1 MPLPPLPDDAVV
13 LGASASSWREAL
25 RIAGGALVASGA
37 TTEPYTAAMVDMV
50 EEHGPYIVISP
61 GLAFA
66 HARPGA
72 AVLRDGLA
80 VVTLAEPVAFGH
92 PHNDPVRVVLGLAVA
107 EVGTHLES
115 IGEIA
120 NTFNDP
126 TVTTRLASAAS
137 AAEVRAILGVAAS
150 GAAGAEPSGAAGAA
164 GAESSG
170 AAGAAEA
177 DS

>member
-1 MPLPPLPDDAVV
+1 MPLPPLPDAAVV

-25 RIAGGALVASGA
+25 RLAGDALVASGA
-37 TTEPYTAAMVDMV
+37 TTDEYTDAMTALV

-66 HARPGA
+66 HARPGPT
-72 AVLRDGLA
+72 VRHDGLA
-80 VVTLAEPVAFGH
+80 VVTLAEPVSFGH

-120 NTFNDP
+120 NTFNDA
-126 TVTTRLASAAS
+126 TVTGRLAAATSAD
-137 AAEVRAILGVAAS
+137 EVRAVLGVTA
-150 GAAGAEPSGAAGAA
+150 
-164 GAESSG
+164 
-170 AAGAAEA
+170 
-177 DS
+177 